1 MENVSEIF
9 EMNQTTVVL
18 DPQVNIENV
27 TTLEMVTFSTLFII
41 VGTIGI
47 LGNCLVMYIV
57 LRLENYYN

>member
-1 MENVSEIF
+1 MENVSEFF

-47 LGNCLVMYIV
+47 IGNCLVMYIV
-57 LRLENYYN
+57 LRLENFYD